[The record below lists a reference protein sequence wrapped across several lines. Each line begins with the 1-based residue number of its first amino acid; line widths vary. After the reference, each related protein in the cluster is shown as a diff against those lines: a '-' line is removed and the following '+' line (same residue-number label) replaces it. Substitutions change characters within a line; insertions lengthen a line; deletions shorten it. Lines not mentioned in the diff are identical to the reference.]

1 MHAPDRFSTMDALR
15 GIAAICVMLFHAAPA
30 TPLPMTGGFLAV
42 DLFFCLS
49 GFVIAH
55 AYADRLRAGMTLRA
69 FTLRRVARLW
79 TMVAVGA
86 VLAIALHGGALST
99 LLLLPDPRTAQ
110 LFAANPPLWSL
121 LAEALVNLI
130 FAAAVLHSRPS
141 TVRAGTIVAVGAAAG
156 VLTLALGR
164 GAILSSSGV
173 DWGSFPLGL
182 ARCLFGFGAG
192 VLLHALWQRRGAG
205 QTTTWL
211 AALPLL
217 AAVAVFWLLPESAG
231 FAGLAV
237 IVLVVPLLTWA
248 AARWQLPWAKGADLL
263 GRLSYPLYCIHVP
276 VLALHHGSLP
286 ERAWL
291 CTALIAAALV
301 LERWYERPAR
311 RWLARQFERVRPASA
326 SARTAPGSIRPC
338 G

>member
-1 MHAPDRFSTMDALR
+1 MHTADRFSTMDAMR
-15 GIAAICVMLFHAAPA
+15 GVAAICVMLFHAAPA

-55 AYADRLRAGMTLRA
+55 SYADRLRAGMTLRT
-69 FTLRRVARLW
+69 FILRRVARLW
-79 TMVAVGA
+79 PMGAVGA
-86 VLAIALHGGALST
+86 LLAIALHGGALST

-110 LFAANPPLWSL
+110 LFTANPPLWSL
-121 LAEALVNLI
+121 LTEALVNLL
-130 FAAAVLHSRPS
+130 FAAAVLHGRPGM
-141 TVRAGTIVAVGAAAG
+141 VRAGTIVAIAAAASL
-156 VLTLALGR
+156 LTLALGR
-164 GAILSSSGV
+164 GAILSSAGV
-173 DWGSFPLGL
+173 DWATFPVGL
-182 ARCLFGFGAG
+182 ARCLLGFGAG
-192 VLLHALWQRRGAG
+192 VALHALWQGRGAR
-205 QTTTWL
+205 QTATWL

-217 AAVAVFWLLPESAG
+217 AAVGVFWLMPESAG

-248 AARWQLPWAKGADLL
+248 AARWQLPWTKAADLL

-276 VLALHHGSLP
+276 LLALHHGSLA
-286 ERAWL
+286 ERAGL
-291 CTALIAAALV
+291 CAALIAAALV
-301 LERWYERPAR
+301 LERWFERPAR

-326 SARTAPGSIRPC
+326 SAHRAPGSTRPC